1 MNSNSASLAA
11 IMLAGSITYHAE
23 SIGQT
28 TSRPPQNSAEEAATA
43 KPDAQTLAPIT
54 VKGSTEAPDSRDDL
68 YINRSKI
75 GKVNQELRDIPQS
88 ITIITE
94 KLMADRDLFTLKD
107 VLKNT
112 AGVTF
117 LAGEGGEEDIRLRG
131 FSLAGSGDIYVD
143 ALRDP
148 AFYNRDVFNFSSVEV
163 LRGSASMLFGRGST
177 GGVVNQVSKVPLLA
191 DFNQIDLT
199 VGSYGFFRSTGDFN
213 KQLGQTTAA
222 RFNVMYNGAENDG
235 AGNSLSSRGLAGSV
249 RWGIDTK
256 DQITASIFALE
267 SNNGINYG
275 IPWAR
280 PQTSAPVSDT
290 QLLPLN
296 PKNYYGMRSDYN
308 QSSATYG
315 TLNWQHTFENGGT
328 LNSTVRYGTYDR
340 DQRASAIRFG
350 SPTTLSNFS
359 DSTVFRRG
367 TNNKIQTIDV
377 GAIQI
382 DYQNDVQ
389 LLGMRHEIL
398 SGIDLGQEDF
408 VNKNATTPPGVS
420 LAKPNTLAGTPNDGA
435 WINESL
441 RDLTNGRTFKA
452 QTIGIYAQDVIHLTS
467 TFKVLGGIRY
477 DYFKGNFWQ
486 AATGNA
492 AEARRERADGVWS
505 GRLGAIYQ
513 PNEQWSFYGSWGN
526 SFNTSGDA
534 YQYDA
539 LGTNTPPEKSQ
550 NFEIGTRWEHP
561 SKRVSAR
568 VSAFYATKFNER
580 NRDPDSA
587 NTAYLLSGKRHAAGL
602 EMEAAGRIT
611 AKWDVFVS
619 YAWTPIAVID
629 EGATTSA
636 ESLAGELQG
645 QRPSLTP
652 ISQGSIWTTYRV
664 LPELRLG
671 AGLNAMSGQSPNRNP
686 GWEAPGYGI
695 VGLMAEYKP
704 NDFIAFQFNVN
715 NVANK
720 LYAQALY
727 SGHYSPGAGRTYMLT
742 TRLNF

>member
-1 MNSNSASLAA
+1 MNSNNASLAA
-11 IMLAGSITYHAE
+11 IMLAGSISYQADA
-23 SIGQT
+23 IGQT
-28 TSRPPQNSAEEAATA
+28 ATTTQPRSAEPSATA
-43 KPDAQTLAPIT
+43 PDAQTLAPIT
-54 VKGSTEAPDSRDDL
+54 VKAQSEPNDTRDDY

-75 GKVNQELRDIPQS
+75 GKANQEIRDIPQS
-88 ITIITE
+88 VTIITE

-143 ALRDP
+143 AIRDP

-177 GGVVNQVSKVPLLA
+177 GGIVNQVSKAPLLG

-213 KQLGQTTAA
+213 KQLGETTAA
-222 RFNVMYNGAENDG
+222 RFNIMYNGAENDG
-235 AGNSLSSRGLAGSV
+235 AGNSLNSKGLAGSIS
-249 RWGIDTK
+249 WGIGTK
-256 DQITASIFALE
+256 DQITASIFTLE

-280 PQTSAPVSDT
+280 PYTGAPASET
-290 QLLPLN
+290 QLLPLD

-308 QSSATYG
+308 KSSATYG
-315 TLNWQHTFENGGT
+315 TINWQHAFENGGT
-328 LNSTVRYGTYDR
+328 LNSTIRYGTYDR
-340 DQRASAIRFG
+340 NQRASAIRFA

-382 DYQNDVQ
+382 DYQHSIQ
-389 LLGMRHEIL
+389 LLGLRNEIIA
-398 SGIDLGQEDF
+398 GIDLGQENF
-408 VNKNATTPPGVS
+408 VNKNATTPLGIS
-420 LAKPNTLAGTPNDGA
+420 LIKPNTFAGTPNDGA

-441 RDLTNGRTFKA
+441 RNVSDGRTFEA
-452 QTIGIYAQDVIHLTS
+452 QTIGLYAQDIIHLTS
-467 TFKVLGGIRY
+467 TLKLLGGLRY

-486 AATGNA
+486 AATGSA
-492 AEARRERADGVWS
+492 AEARRDRADGVWS
-505 GRLGAIYQ
+505 GRLGIMYQ
-513 PNEQWSFYGSWGN
+513 PDEQWSFYGSWGN

-534 YQYDA
+534 YQYDP
-539 LGTNTPPEKSQ
+539 LGVHTPPEKSQ

-561 SKRVSAR
+561 SKRISGR
-568 VSAFYATKFNER
+568 VSAFYTSKFNER

-587 NTAYLLSGKRHAAGL
+587 NAAYLLSGKRHAAGL
-602 EMEAAGRIT
+602 EMEAAGKIT
-611 AKWDVFVS
+611 SKWDIFVAF
-619 YAWTPIAVID
+619 AWTPIAIID
-629 EGATTSA
+629 EGAATSQL
-636 ESLAGELQG
+636 SLSGELQG

-652 ISQGSIWTTYRV
+652 VSQGSIWTTYRV

-671 AGLNAMSGQSPNRNP
+671 AGLNAMSAQSPNRNP

-695 VGLMAEYKP
+695 VGLMAEYKA
-704 NDFIAFQFNVN
+704 NDLISFQFNVN

>member
-1 MNSNSASLAA
+1 MNSNNASLAA
-11 IMLAGSITYHAE
+11 IMLAGSISYQAE
-23 SIGQT
+23 AISQIVT
-28 TSRPPQNSAEEAATA
+28 TAQPGSAEPSAAA
-43 KPDAQTLAPIT
+43 PDAQTLAPIT
-54 VKGSTEAPDSRDDL
+54 VKAQTEPNDTRDDY

-75 GKVNQELRDIPQS
+75 GKANQEIRDIPQS
-88 ITIITE
+88 VTIITE
-94 KLMADRDLFTLKD
+94 KLMSDRDLFTLRD

-112 AGVTF
+112 AGISF

-143 ALRDP
+143 AIRDP
-148 AFYNRDVFNFSSVEV
+148 AFYNRDVFNFSSIEV

-177 GGVVNQVSKVPLLA
+177 GGVVNQVSKAPLLS

-213 KQLGQTTAA
+213 KQLGPTTAA
-222 RFNVMYNGAENDG
+222 RLNVMYNGAENDG
-235 AGNSLSSRGLAGSV
+235 AGNSLNSRGLAGSV

-267 SNNGINYG
+267 SHNGINYG

-280 PQTSAPVSDT
+280 PYTGAPVSET
-290 QLLPLN
+290 QLLPLD

-308 QSSATYG
+308 QSRATYG
-315 TLNWQHTFENGGT
+315 TLNWQHVFEDGGT
-328 LNSTVRYGTYDR
+328 LNSTIRYGSYDR
-340 DQRASAIRFG
+340 DQRASSIRFA

-359 DSTVFRRG
+359 ERTAFRRG

-382 DYQNDVQ
+382 DYQNNVQ
-389 LLGMRHEIL
+389 LLGLRNEIL
-398 SGIDLGQEDF
+398 AGVDLGQEDF
-408 VNKNATTPPGVS
+408 VNKNATTPTGVA
-420 LAKPNTLAGTPNDGA
+420 LVKPNTYVGTPNDGA
-435 WINESL
+435 WVNESL
-441 RDLTNGRTFKA
+441 RNLSDGRTFKA
-452 QTIGIYAQDVIHLTS
+452 QTIGLYAQDVIHLTS
-467 TFKVLGGIRY
+467 TFKVLGGLRY

-486 AATGNA
+486 AATGSA
-492 AEARRERADGVWS
+492 TEARRDRADGVWS
-505 GRLGAIYQ
+505 GRLGAMYQ

-534 YQYDA
+534 YQYDP
-539 LGTNTPPEKSQ
+539 LGVNTAPEKSQ

-568 VSAFYATKFNER
+568 ASAFYATKFNER

-587 NTAYLLSGKRHAAGL
+587 NTAYLLSGKRHAAGI
-602 EMEAAGRIT
+602 EMEIAGRIT
-611 AKWDVFVS
+611 AKWDIFVS

-629 EGATTSA
+629 EGAQSSA
-636 ESLAGELQG
+636 ESLSGELQG

-652 ISQGSIWTTYRV
+652 VSQGSIWTTYRV
-664 LPELRLG
+664 VPELRLG
-671 AGLNAMSGQSPNRNP
+671 AGLTAQSPQTPNRNP
-686 GWEAPGYGI
+686 GWEAPGYGV

-704 NDFIAFQFNVN
+704 NDFISFQFNVN

>member
-1 MNSNSASLAA
+1 MKNNSASLAA
-11 IMLAGSITYHAE
+11 LMLAGSVTYLAN
-23 SIGQT
+23 SAAQT
-28 TSRPPQNSAEEAATA
+28 TQPPTITNTEPTSTAPEAQ
-43 KPDAQTLAPIT
+43 DLAPIT
-54 VKGSTEAPDSRDDL
+54 VKGNAEQADTREDY
-68 YINRSKI
+68 YINHSKI

-88 ITIITE
+88 VTIISE
-94 KLMADRDLFTLKD
+94 KLMADRDLFTLRD

-148 AFYNRDVFNFSSVEV
+148 AFYNRDVFNFSSIEV

-177 GGVVNQVSKVPLLA
+177 GGVVNQVSKVPLLG

-199 VGSYGFFRSTGDFN
+199 AGSYGFFRSTGDFN
-213 KQLGQTTAA
+213 KQLGENTAA
-222 RFNVMYNGAENDG
+222 RFNVTYNGAENDG

-249 RWGIDTK
+249 RWGINTK

-267 SNNGINYG
+267 TNNGINYG

-280 PQTSAPVSDT
+280 PNATSPVSDN
-290 QLLPLN
+290 QLLPLD

-308 QSSATYG
+308 NSSATYG
-315 TLNWQHTFENGGT
+315 TLNWQHTFEDGGT
-328 LNSTVRYGTYDR
+328 LNSTIRYGTYGR
-340 DQRASAIRFG
+340 DQRASAIRFNN
-350 SPTTLSNFS
+350 PTTLSTFN

-367 TNNKIQTIDV
+367 TNNKIQNIDV
-377 GAIQI
+377 GALQI
-382 DYQNDVQ
+382 DYQNSLQ
-389 LLGMRHEIL
+389 LSGIRHDIL
-398 SGIDLGQEDF
+398 TGIDLGQEDF
-408 VNKNATTPPGVS
+408 VNKNATTPPGVT
-420 LAKPNTLAGTPNDGA
+420 LVKPITYAGTPHDGA

-441 RDLTNGRTFKA
+441 RNLSDGRTFKA
-452 QTIGIYAQDVIHLTS
+452 QTVGVYAQDIIHLTS
-467 TFKVLGGIRY
+467 TFKIIGGLRY

-486 AATGNA
+486 AATGTST
-492 AEARRERADGVWS
+492 EARRDRADGVWS
-505 GRLGAIYQ
+505 GRLGAMYQ
-513 PNEQWSFYGSWGN
+513 PDEQWSFYGSWGN

-534 YQYDA
+534 YQYDP
-539 LGTNTPPEKSQ
+539 LGANTPPEKSQ

-561 SKRVSAR
+561 SKRVTAR
-568 VSAFYATKFNER
+568 ISAFYATKFNER

-587 NTAYLLSGKRHAAGL
+587 NAAYLLSGKRHAAGL
-602 EMEAAGRIT
+602 EMEIAGRIT
-611 AKWDVFVS
+611 SKWDVFLS

-629 EGATTSA
+629 QGANTTA
-636 ESLAGELQG
+636 QSLSGELEG

-652 ISQGSIWTTYRV
+652 VSQGSVWTTYRV

-671 AGLNAMSGQSPNRNP
+671 AGITAVSPQSPNRNP
-686 GWEAPGYGI
+686 GWQAPGYGVI
-695 VGLMAEYKP
+695 SAMAEYKP
-704 NDFIAFQFNVN
+704 NDWLSFQFNVN
-715 NVANK
+715 NLGNK

-742 TRLNF
+742 TRFNF